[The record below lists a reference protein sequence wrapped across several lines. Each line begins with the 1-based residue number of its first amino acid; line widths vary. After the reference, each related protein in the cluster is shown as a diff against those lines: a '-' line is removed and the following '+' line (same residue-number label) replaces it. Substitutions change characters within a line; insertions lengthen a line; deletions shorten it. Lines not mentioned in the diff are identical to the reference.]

1 MMQTLKTDYQTT
13 ITRLQNKKQ
22 MFRTLLIIAILL
34 SAAVLSA
41 QDITGDWNGALDVQG
56 RQTRIILHISEKDGQ
71 LSATLDSPD
80 QGANGL
86 PISSITFEANVL
98 KFELANIGA
107 SYTGTF
113 ADNGFSG
120 NWNQGGGSLPLN
132 FKREAIE
139 KKVTKRPQ
147 EPVKPYP
154 YREEEVQFV
163 NKKANIKLAGTLT
176 QPNSAGPHPVVV
188 LISGSGPQNRNEELA
203 GHKPFLVIADY
214 LTRNGIAVLRYDDR
228 GTAKSEGNFSAATT
242 QDLAA
247 DATSAVSY
255 LKTRNDIDHQ
265 HIGLMGHSEGGII
278 APIVAAG
285 SKDVAFIVLLAGTGI
300 PGDELLLMQSR
311 AIASAQGASGPM
323 LDRTLE
329 INAGAFKII
338 KEATADTDIEAQLRE
353 YILAEVPEDFWPANM
368 SEDEFVKSQTRA
380 VLAPWMQYFI
390 RYNPALV
397 LPQVKCPVLAVN
409 GDKDLQVPSKANLDA
424 IKAGLAKGGNQ
435 QVKTIEYPGLNHLF
449 QKTETG
455 LPSEY
460 GSLEETFSE
469 EVLKDI
475 TSWLKELIK

>member
-1 MMQTLKTDYQTT
+1 
-13 ITRLQNKKQ
+13 
-22 MFRTLLIIAILL
+22 MFRTLLIIAMLLSTAILL
-34 SAAVLSA
+34 A
-41 QDITGDWNGALDVQG
+41 QGITGDWNGALDVQG
-56 RQTRIILHISEKDGQ
+56 RQLRIIVHIAVKDGQ
-71 LSATLDSPD
+71 LSATLNSPD

-86 PISSITFEANVL
+86 PISSITFEENVL

-113 ADNGFSG
+113 ANNGFSG
-120 NWNQGGGSLPLN
+120 NWSQGGGSVPLN

-139 KKVTKRPQ
+139 KKVAKRPQ

-154 YREEEVQFV
+154 YQEEEVQFT
-163 NKKANIKLAGTLT
+163 NEEANITLTGTLT

-228 GTAKSEGNFSAATT
+228 GTAKSEGDFGAATT
-242 QDLAA
+242 QDFATDAA
-247 DATSAVSY
+247 SAVNY

-278 APIVAAG
+278 APIVAAK

-311 AIASAQGASGPM
+311 AIATAQGASGPM
-323 LDRTLE
+323 MERTLE
-329 INAGAFKII
+329 INRGVFKLIR
-338 KEATADTDIEAQLRE
+338 EATEDTDLEAELKK
-353 YILAEVPEDFWPANM
+353 YILAEVPAAFRPANM
-368 SEDEFVKSQTRA
+368 SEEEFVKSQTRA
-380 VLAPWMQYFI
+380 VLTPWMLNFI
-390 RYNPALV
+390 KYNPALI
-397 LPQVKCPVLAVN
+397 LPKVKCPVLAVN
-409 GDKDLQVPSKANLDA
+409 GDKDLQVPAKANLEA
-424 IKAGLAKGGNQ
+424 IKAGLEKGGNKE
-435 QVKTIEYPGLNHLF
+435 VKTIEYPGLNHLF

-460 GSLEETFSE
+460 GTLEETFSE
-469 EVLKDI
+469 EVLADI
-475 TSWLKELIK
+475 VSWLKEQKK